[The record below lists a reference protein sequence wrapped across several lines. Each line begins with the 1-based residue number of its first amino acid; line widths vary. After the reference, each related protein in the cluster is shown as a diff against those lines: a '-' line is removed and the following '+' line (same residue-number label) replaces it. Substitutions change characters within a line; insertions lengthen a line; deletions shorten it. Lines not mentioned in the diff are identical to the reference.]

1 MKFRILDRRNKYVVQ
16 RKVLLF
22 FWMTITGGYS
32 ESDVEFDTQDKAEL
46 WLKEALERHAK
57 ISHPK
62 KVIAVNTVPK
72 PVLAQLAAP
81 NEPADAWDSKVYRIR
96 DLNQIMRE
104 IPASHVL
111 DVISQPGHIWVKRKH
126 CPQDTL
132 MPARITAI
140 LGNYNP
146 PAVKVEWD
154 HGGSQTGPACNF
166 VAAAKIK
173 EMTFIEKFDPF
184 AL

>member
-1 MKFRILDRRNKYVVQ
+1 MKHRILYRRNKYVVQ
-16 RKVLLF
+16 KRFLF

-32 ESDVEFDTQDKAEL
+32 DSDVEFDTQAKAEL
-46 WLKEALERHAK
+46 WLKEALEQHAR

-62 KVIAVNTVPK
+62 KVIAVIAPGVPRNITY
-72 PVLAQLAAP
+72 PP
-81 NEPADAWDSKVYRIR
+81 NDPPDAWDPHVYKIK
-96 DLNQIMRE
+96 DLDQIMRE

-111 DVISQPGHIWVKRKH
+111 DVISQPGHIWIKRKH
-126 CPQDTL
+126 CTQDTF

-146 PAVKVEWD
+146 PAVKVTWD
-154 HGGSQTGPACNF
+154 HGVTQIGPACNF

-173 EMTFIEKFDPF
+173 EMTFVEKFDPF